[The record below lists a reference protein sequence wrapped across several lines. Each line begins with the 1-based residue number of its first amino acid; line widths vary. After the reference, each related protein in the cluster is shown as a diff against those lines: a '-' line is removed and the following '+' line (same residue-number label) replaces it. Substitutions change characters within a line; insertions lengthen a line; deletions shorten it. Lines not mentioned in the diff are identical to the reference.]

1 MIINKIENNNS
12 YLIKLLG
19 VVIDIYDRDYLEEIT
34 KNIITKINKKNKLR
48 NLIILEFYIDKKY
61 GTIVIL
67 KDYNKL
73 IDINNEKEVKITI
86 HTDTP
91 FLYKIDYFD
100 IKDNNLDNLNIYYY
114 KRNFYLEIKND
125 IPLLK
130 YLEILENSEIIYE
143 DSYSIINNGI
153 KI

>member
-1 MIINKIENNNS
+1 MIINKIKNNNS

-19 VVIDIYDRDYLEEIT
+19 VVVDVYNRDSLEEIT

>member
-19 VVIDIYDRDYLEEIT
+19 VVVDVYNRDSLEEIT

-91 FLYKIDYFD
+91 FLYKMDYFD

>member
-61 GTIVIL
+61 GTIIIL

-73 IDINNEKEVKITI
+73 IDVNNEKEVKITV

-100 IKDNNLDNLNIYYY
+100 IKKNNFDNLNIYYY

-125 IPLLK
+125 IPLPE